1 MIGTMVATYEH
12 VRNGIQHVFIALL
25 PWMVIQGQ
33 EQFLIS
39 IAKTKNTLRACGPN
53 LDHCPWTMTYN
64 HIP

>member
-1 MIGTMVATYEH
+1 
-12 VRNGIQHVFIALL
+12 
-25 PWMVIQGQ
+25 MVIQGQ